1 MGKLDE
7 QFRRFLLELMC
18 ATNSASTVFAPQLT
32 TREWHS
38 RLGGDAIADAIRQI
52 LSNPQAAARMA
63 ENGRQAVLHKYNW
76 GIEEEKLLALYRS
89 LEEK

>member
-1 MGKLDE
+1 MKK
-7 QFRRFLLELMC
+7 
-18 ATNSASTVFAPQLT
+18 
-32 TREWHS
+32 
-38 RLGGDAIADAIRQI
+38 IAAAIRQI
-52 LSNPQAAARMA
+52 LSDPQAAARMA

>member
-1 MGKLDE
+1 M
-7 QFRRFLLELMC
+7 
-18 ATNSASTVFAPQLT
+18 TPT
-32 TREWHS
+32 T
-38 RLGGDAIADAIRQI
+38 QKI
-52 LSNPQAAARMA
+52 LSDPQAAARMA